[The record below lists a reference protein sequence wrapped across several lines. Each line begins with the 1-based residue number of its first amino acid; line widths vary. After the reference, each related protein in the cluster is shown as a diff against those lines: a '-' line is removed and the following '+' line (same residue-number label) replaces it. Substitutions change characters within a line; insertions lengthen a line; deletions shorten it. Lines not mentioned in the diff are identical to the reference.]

1 MKWVSVLSAILFLTI
16 GYQPDALR
24 ASTDRTIEKSF
35 PLTMGGRLS
44 LVLET
49 GGELEITGWDKPEI
63 SVTIDIG
70 GDDADKADVEFD
82 QKPSF
87 LSIRSDCRKKRHVE
101 LDMRFTIKAPQRCD
115 VRIDSKGGAIT
126 IEGIEGDLSG
136 KTMGGALELTG
147 VKGTIGLETMGGS
160 VKVEDSEADGTVSTM
175 GGSVLIR
182 GVKGNLKGSTMGGTI
197 TYDNAA
203 GEEAA
208 GRSAAP
214 DDKELH
220 LSTMG
225 GDLKIAST
233 DKKVSGTTMGGDIDV
248 GRAKEVS
255 MTTMGGD
262 ISIGEAPAGA
272 KVSTMGGDITIH
284 SAGKHV
290 DAKTMG
296 GDIEIDAIDGRVKA
310 STMGGDVGVTMVG
323 DPDQGERDVEI
334 SSMGGDIALT
344 VPAGLSMKF
353 DIEIKYT
360 KKHHR
365 TLPRILSEFPMNIEE
380 TPEWDHNWLGQ
391 AHKHIYGTGSVG
403 TGEHLIKIRTI
414 NGDVTIKKGI

>member
-160 VKVEDSEADGTVSTM
+160 VK
-175 GGSVLIR
+175 
-182 GVKGNLKGSTMGGTI
+182 GSTMGGTI

-323 DPDQGERDVEI
+323 DPDEGERDVEI

-414 NGDVTIKKGI
+414 NGDVTIKKGS

>member
-272 KVSTMGGDITIH
+272 KVSTMGGD
-284 SAGKHV
+284 
-290 DAKTMG
+290 
-296 GDIEIDAIDGRVKA
+296 
-310 STMGGDVGVTMVG
+310 
-323 DPDQGERDVEI
+323 PDEGERDVEI